1 MDRMIAIY
9 KVNILMYIHIN
20 MLFSYIYLNKW
31 LFFLNFYLIDVNN
44 EINKKGPVTP
54 NVFQNTEST
63 NNLFEPITPS
73 LVSNKSDLNGAYT
86 NWIRHIFM
94 LCIFEYY

>member
-1 MDRMIAIY
+1 M
-9 KVNILMYIHIN
+9 
-20 MLFSYIYLNKW
+20 FET
-31 LFFLNFYLIDVNN
+31 FYLIDVNN
-44 EINKKGPVTP
+44 DNNEKDPVTP
-54 NVFQNTEST
+54 NVFQNTENT